1 MMAKERANILIEALP
16 YIREYH
22 DQIIVI
28 KYGGNAMI
36 DDELKRAVI
45 QDVLLLRL
53 VGIHV
58 VLVHGG
64 GPDISEML
72 RKVDIP
78 SRFENG
84 LRVTTKETMEIVQMV
99 LCGKVNKDLVGLLE
113 GQGVGLSGMD
123 GGLFRAVPYRDESE
137 VDYGYVGEVI
147 DVNPKIVLDV
157 IEKGYIPVVSS
168 VAAGMHEPAS
178 YNKNADTAA
187 SKLASAL
194 HAKKLILL
202 TDVPGLMKDPGNP
215 DTLIRRLKVS
225 QVPALVMSG
234 IISGGMIPKVDCC
247 VEAVRQGVER
257 ANIQDGRLPHSIL
270 IELLSDDGI
279 GTMFS

>member
-1 MMAKERANILIEALP
+1 MHVLGVRLDLRLCQNQRGLPDMMAKERANILIEALP

-84 LRVTTKETMEIVQMV
+84 LRVTTKETMEIVQW
-99 LCGKVNKDLVGLLE
+99 
-113 GQGVGLSGMD
+113 
-123 GGLFRAVPYRDESE
+123 
-137 VDYGYVGEVI
+137 
-147 DVNPKIVLDV
+147 
-157 IEKGYIPVVSS
+157 
-168 VAAGMHEPAS
+168 
-178 YNKNADTAA
+178 
-187 SKLASAL
+187 
-194 HAKKLILL
+194 
-202 TDVPGLMKDPGNP
+202 
-215 DTLIRRLKVS
+215 
-225 QVPALVMSG
+225 
-234 IISGGMIPKVDCC
+234 CC
-247 VEAVRQGVER
+247 AER
-257 ANIQDGRLPHSIL
+257 
-270 IELLSDDGI
+270 
-279 GTMFS
+279 